1 MKYCYLQVLLV
12 KITNEKEF
20 YISYENI
27 RYLNLCKLTYQHF
40 MKLSAAYE
48 ESFPEKSRRAS
59 EIQITLGNIWKK
71 MEEDY
76 TYKKE
81 EA

>member
-1 MKYCYLQVLLV
+1 
-12 KITNEKEF
+12 
-20 YISYENI
+20 
-27 RYLNLCKLTYQHF
+27 